1 MLEKDGSVSLLAVD
15 DDPATLD
22 LIREALSSQ
31 GLEIL
36 TADDPE
42 AGLQLFLRIHPRIVL
57 LDLMMPVMSGMDLLE
72 RILANDPAA
81 EVILMSAHY
90 SPESAVE
97 AIQKGARDYLTKP
110 LDLDKL
116 RGRIAG
122 LLAEVSVRNHAFQ
135 LDRQLLDTF
144 QFEGMIGRSPL
155 MLDVVAKIRRIA
167 PHFRTVLVSGETGT
181 GKELVARALH
191 RLSPASSGPFA
202 VCNCAAVVE
211 TLFESELFGYV
222 RGAFTGATQDK
233 VGLLEYANGG
243 AVFLDEIGEMPLA
256 TQAKLLRALQ
266 SHEIQRV
273 GSPAIRK
280 VDVRVIAATNR
291 DLRAL
296 TREGKF
302 REDLYYRLG
311 TVEIMLPRLADRKE
325 DLPLL
330 ERFFVENYAGQYKK
344 KINGITRRAQALM
357 AAYSWPGTVRELD
370 NVIGLAAMMI
380 DKNTIDVMDLP
391 ETLRMQQTT
400 PSSKTDDLISMEEL
414 QQRHLQRVL
423 EHVGGEKTRA
433 AEILGISR
441 TTLYTLLSRVKNPE
455 QTDAAKDKHPS
466 IP

>member
-1 MLEKDGSVSLLAVD
+1 MPGKESSVSLLAID

-22 LIREALSSQ
+22 LVKEALSSQ
-31 GLEIL
+31 ELDIF
-36 TADDPE
+36 TADSPE
-42 AGLQLFLRIHPRIVL
+42 AGLELFLRIHPRIVL
-57 LDLMMPVMSGMDLLE
+57 MDLMMPVMSGMDVLE

-90 SPESAVE
+90 STDSAVE

-110 LDLDKL
+110 LDLEKL
-116 RGRIAG
+116 RGRITS
-122 LLAEVSVRNHAFQ
+122 LLAEVSERSRASR
-135 LDRQLLDTF
+135 LDLQLLDTF

-155 MLDVVAKIRRIA
+155 LLDVVAKIRRIA
-167 PHFRTVLVSGETGT
+167 PHFRTALVSGETGT

-233 VGLLEYANGG
+233 VGLMEYANGG

-256 TQAKLLRALQ
+256 TQAKLLRVLQ
-266 SHEIQRV
+266 NHEIQRV

-296 TREGKF
+296 TKEGKF

-311 TVEIMLPRLADRKE
+311 TIEIVLPRLADRKE

-330 ERFFVENYAGQYKK
+330 ERYFVENYATQYKK

-357 AAYSWPGTVRELD
+357 ATYSWPGNIRELD

-380 DKNTIDVMDLP
+380 ENNVIDIMDLP
-391 ETLRMQQTT
+391 EALRMQQKA
-400 PSSKTDDLISMEEL
+400 PSSERDDLISIEEL

-423 EHVGGEKTRA
+423 QHVGGEKTKA

-441 TTLYTLLSRVKNPE
+441 TTLYNLLSR
-455 QTDAAKDKHPS
+455 AKSSNAPAVALDKDSNAP
-466 IP
+466 